1 MRAIEASIFLIFSGP
16 EVTGVF
22 TPCLSVPYANTSKM
36 KLTLTLPVLLA
47 IPLLLFACGQGAS
60 AEKHQEGVG
69 LVLDNGQKWKANPET
84 TTGVANMVQLVD
96 SFTDT
101 ESRTAYATLKT
112 QLEDEFT
119 MIFKQCTMKGEAHN
133 QLHTFLLP
141 LKPLFKELASSNL
154 STSQE
159 SLAKLK
165 MHLAEYTNYFE

>member
-1 MRAIEASIFLIFSGP
+1 
-16 EVTGVF
+16 
-22 TPCLSVPYANTSKM
+22 M

-47 IPLLLFACGQGAS
+47 IPLLLLACGQVAS
-60 AEKHQEGVG
+60 AEKHQQGAG

-84 TTGVANMVQLVD
+84 TTGVANMVQLAQ

-101 ESRTAYATLKT
+101 GKSSAYAVLKT

-119 MIFKQCTMKGEAHN
+119 LIFKQCTMKGEAHN

-154 STSQE
+154 STRKE

-165 MHLAEYTNYFE
+165 VHLAEYTNYFA